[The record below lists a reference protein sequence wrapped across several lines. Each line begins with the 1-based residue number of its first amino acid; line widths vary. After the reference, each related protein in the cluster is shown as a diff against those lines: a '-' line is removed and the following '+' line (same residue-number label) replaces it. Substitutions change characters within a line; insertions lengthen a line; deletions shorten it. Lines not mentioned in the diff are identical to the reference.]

1 MSADIVTA
9 DGRLLQVSADE
20 HPDLHWAIRGGGGNF
35 GVVTSFEYRLHPF
48 DGQAVGGHIVYP
60 LDQARDAL
68 RAYADHFPQAREDLW
83 IEAVLTAIPGGE
95 RVLIFDVCYTGPLD
109 QAEAALA
116 PYRRLGK
123 ARSDDVKQVPFTQ
136 LQTQDDERARIGG
149 HYYTKSGLVRTIERG
164 LIDNMIEMITGATV
178 PRPRIALPPWGG
190 AVARVPRDAA
200 AFWHRDALCSVIL
213 QTSNDDRADD
223 AANIAWVKAQWP
235 ALEKFTAGFYA
246 NTNLSDLSGDRMRDV
261 YGDNYDR
268 LRALKNQYDP
278 RNLFRLNANIQ
289 PQA

>member
-1 MSADIVTA
+1 VDIVTA
-9 DGRLLQVSADE
+9 DGRLSPARVDLQPE
-20 HPDLHWAIRGGGGNF
+20 LLWAVKGGGGNF
-35 GVVTSFEYRLHPF
+35 GVVTSFEYELYPF

-68 RAYADHFPQAREDLW
+68 RAYADLFPKAREDLW
-83 IEAVLTAIPGGE
+83 IEAILTAIPGGE
-95 RVLIFDVCYTGPLD
+95 RVLILDVCYTGPLD

-123 ARSDDVKQVPFTQ
+123 PLADEVSKTTFTR

-149 HYYTKSGLVRTIERG
+149 HYYTKSGFVRKIERD
-164 LIDNMIEMITGATV
+164 LIDAMVETVAGATV

-190 AVARVPRDAA
+190 AVARVPRDAT

-223 AANIAWVKAQWP
+223 AANIAWVKAKWP

-246 NTNLSDLSGDRMRDV
+246 NTNLSELPGDRMREV
-261 YGDNYDR
+261 YGGNYDR
-268 LRALKNQYDP
+268 LLALKNQYDP
-278 RNLFRLNANIQ
+278 RNLFRLNANVR
-289 PQA
+289 PS